1 MATKKN
7 IPAISK
13 DNSETTLVG
22 AYGFEPPTLCL

>member
-13 DNSETTLVG
+13 DNRETTLVG
-22 AYGFEPPTLCL
+22 ADGFEPPTLCL